1 MYNKGDRDYVD
12 IYVCVIVG
20 TRAQSV
26 VSLTSDHFINFWY
39 LLLLLW
45 WELASI
51 INLTLQIIIRKGIG
65 KPCDCGQLQ
74 HFNLNQQWLIFSTCL
89 CISRLFI
96 LTTNFQISLKLN
108 FVQINKS
115 SHFIF
120 IKRNE
125 RILKRFLEIQIY
137 SHFLNIFWSTLIEIL
152 SLVQEYLVD
161 VLAIWAETVIKCFFL
176 TRAQHRTQRIISNH
190 RQYHWNRW
198 ETQQAIS
205 YY

>member
-1 MYNKGDRDYVD
+1 MYNKGDREYVD

-74 HFNLNQQWLIFSTCL
+74 HFNLNQQWLIFFHVFVS
-89 CISRLFI
+89 
-96 LTTNFQISLKLN
+96 LTI
-108 FVQINKS
+108 IYYDNK
-115 SHFIF
+115 F
-120 IKRNE
+120 
-125 RILKRFLEIQIY
+125 
-137 SHFLNIFWSTLIEIL
+137 
-152 SLVQEYLVD
+152 
-161 VLAIWAETVIKCFFL
+161 
-176 TRAQHRTQRIISNH
+176 SNKF
-190 RQYHWNRW
+190 
-198 ETQQAIS
+198 ES
-205 YY
+205 